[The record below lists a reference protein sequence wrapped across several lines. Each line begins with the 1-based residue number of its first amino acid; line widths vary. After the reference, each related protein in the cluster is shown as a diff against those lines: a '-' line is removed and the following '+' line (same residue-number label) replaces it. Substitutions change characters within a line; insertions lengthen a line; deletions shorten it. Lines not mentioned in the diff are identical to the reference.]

1 MRRLDISHWK
11 YNNDMEC
18 LFLFASLLDEM
29 TFSYSIDSYKES
41 ALNVVSLIRE
51 CISVVKDIKTEV
63 VKKGALKSVIDELR
77 WAIDTDPVAKEIL
90 AERQTESFV
99 NEINDST
106 PLDKLSQILEILYSN
121 LHFDYLPRLKQR
133 VSNLVKRNKDKL
145 KLEDASRLLITQLKN
160 IGYTNEFIASKSKE
174 FFFNPSNVVD
184 SQSVIDDF
192 LNIFD
197 GDQSSFVV
205 YHRGNRLFNF
215 VQAVMKDMRCDVSNI
230 LDVNSSDKAV
240 MDFSKDFE
248 PNNNLYVKIPLLS
261 LDAYA
266 ARNESVKIIELVSNL
281 LSFYHHKNTLSY
293 SDSCL
298 VKNEKTGEFSVVEK
312 PIKGILKCKDLRIGS
327 ASFFFNK
334 SVRALYMEEDSMER
348 LSRSLR
354 LHRNAVLSDNA
365 ENQFVDMF
373 TAIEVL
379 IPKRADI
386 GSDRITQIRETLLPY
401 ICLDYFNKL
410 IDSIGQSIQKWKGKV
425 AYNNMLASIKEGEND
440 IEKLCAL
447 LSLDKY
453 DSERKK
459 LYLDATNDKY
469 LLLRHRISKLNRIMK
484 TPKDVYSFMEK
495 HELRLRWHIDRIYR
509 TRNVIVH
516 TGFSPVYLETLVEN
530 IHAYYDILIK
540 ALIADNSVSNYTKLD
555 YSYAT
560 YRRRYKKYKEYL
572 FSHKNDVLNE
582 ANFKMMILNK

>member
-11 YNNDMEC
+11 FNNDMEC

-51 CISVVKDIKTEV
+51 CISVVNDVKTEV
-63 VKKGALKSVIDELR
+63 VKKGALKSVIEELR
-77 WAIDTDPVAKEIL
+77 WAIDTDPVAKKIL

-106 PLDKLSQILEILYSN
+106 TLDKLSQILEIFYSN
-121 LHFDYLPRLKQR
+121 LQHEYLPRLKQC
-133 VSNLVKRNKDKL
+133 VSDLVKRNKDKL

-160 IGYTNEFIASKSKE
+160 IGYTNEYIASKSKD
-174 FFFNPSNVVD
+174 FFFNPNNAVEN
-184 SQSVIDDF
+184 QSVIDDF

-197 GDQSSFVV
+197 GDKSSFVV
-205 YHRGNRLFNF
+205 YHRGNRLFRV
-215 VQAVMKDMRCDVSNI
+215 VQAVMKDMRCDVSNV
-230 LDVNSSDKAV
+230 LDINSNDKAV
-240 MDFSKDFE
+240 LDFSKEFE
-248 PNNNLYVKIPLLS
+248 PTNDFYVKIPLLS

-266 ARNESVKIIELVSNL
+266 ARNESVRIIELVSNL

-298 VKNEKTGEFSVVEK
+298 VKNEKTGEYSIVES

-334 SVRALYMEEDSMER
+334 SVRALYMEEDSMDR

-354 LHRNAVLSDNA
+354 LHRNAVLSDNP
-365 ENQFVDMF
+365 ENQFVDIF

-379 IPKRADI
+379 IPKKADI
-386 GSDRITQIRETLLPY
+386 GSDRIVQIRETLLPY

-410 IDSIGQSIQKWKGKV
+410 IDSVGQSIQKWKGKA
-425 AYNNMLASIKEGEND
+425 AYNSLIATISEGESD
-440 IEKLCAL
+440 IDKLCAL

-453 DSERKK
+453 DAERKK
-459 LYLDATNDKY
+459 LYLDATNDKF

-484 TPKDVYSFMEK
+484 SPKEVHSFLEK

-516 TGFSPVYLETLVEN
+516 TGYSPVYLETLVEN
-530 IHAYYDILIK
+530 IHAYYDILVK
-540 ALIADNSVSNYTKLD
+540 ALIADNSVSNYKKLEH
-555 YSYAT
+555 SYAT
-560 YRRRYKKYKEYL
+560 TRRRYKKYKEYL
-572 FSHKNDVLNE
+572 FSHKNDALDE
-582 ANFKMMILNK
+582 TNFAKLILNK